1 MLCRRIMW
9 GRVYIYLLA
18 YICGAAA
25 ATALIGADLGLS
37 ARCARTLFA
46 LLAGCSFIATTHFY
60 LALKGLYDAPKRFYA
75 APKRLSAAPK
85 IFYAAPKIFYAA
97 SKRFYAASNWLQPP
111 LHAPGSYTRYG
122 RLFIASALI
131 SLSLLGALRSAE
143 SLAATTESFA
153 GSAESLAASAE
164 SLAAGRA
171 ESAGKAQ
178 SAANAKSTANAKGAG
193 RTHSGIT
200 PMQQRIAL
208 YLKSKMGDNSQSA
221 ILTAFVTGSK
231 ESIGKSTK
239 ETFRSSGAAHLLALS
254 GLHVGILFM
263 ILNRITALFSLTLA
277 ARRLRV
283 LVVVG
288 CTAAFLA
295 ITGFIPSL
303 ARAIIMAAI
312 CSIAK
317 VWGYR
322 IARAETLV
330 ITAFLLICYNPQV
343 VASIGFQLSFAAMA
357 GIMLIMPTLSESL
370 KRVMGRWR
378 GRGMASRTISWCA
391 ERIAAPLLLTISCQ
405 ITTLPLCLY
414 YFQSFSNYYLI
425 TNLIAIPVVAI
436 TLYMLTAALA
446 IDALALIIQSDLLTS
461 LSVFV
466 WESIRYILLLLESTL
481 KEFR

>member
-1 MLCRRIMW
+1 MW
-9 GRVYIYLLA
+9 ERVYIYLLA

-46 LLAGCSFIATTHFY
+46 LLAVCSFIATTLFY
-60 LALKGLYDAPKRFYA
+60 IALKGLYA
-75 APKRLSAAPK
+75 AP
-85 IFYAAPKIFYAA
+85 
-97 SKRFYAASNWLQPP
+97 KRFYAASNWLQPP
-111 LHAPGSYTRYG
+111 LHAPGSYTRYS

-153 GSAESLAASAE
+153 GSAESLAATTE

-178 SAANAKSTANAKGAG
+178 SAANAKSAG
-193 RTHSGIT
+193 QRHSRMT

-277 ARRLRV
+277 ARRMRV

-288 CTAAFLA
+288 CTAAFLT

-370 KRVMGRWR
+370 KRVMEMWR
-378 GRGMASRTISWCA
+378 RRGTSSRIICWCA

-446 IDALALIIQSDLLTS
+446 IDALALFIQSDLLTS

>member
-1 MLCRRIMW
+1 MW
-9 GRVYIYLLA
+9 ERVYIYLLA

-46 LLAGCSFIATTHFY
+46 LLAGCSFIATTLFY
-60 LALKGLYDAPKRFYA
+60 LALKGLYDAPKR
-75 APKRLSAAPK
+75 LSAAPK
-85 IFYAAPKIFYAA
+85 RFYLAP
-97 SKRFYAASNWLQPP
+97 KRFYAASNWLQPP
-111 LHAPGSYTRYG
+111 LRAPGSYARYS

-143 SLAATTESFA
+143 SLA
-153 GSAESLAASAE
+153 
-164 SLAAGRA
+164 GRA
-171 ESAGKAQ
+171 ESAEKAQ
-178 SAANAKSTANAKGAG
+178 STGQ
-193 RTHSGIT
+193 RHSEMT

-277 ARRLRV
+277 ARRMRV

-370 KRVMGRWR
+370 KRVMERWR
-378 GRGMASRTISWCA
+378 GRGMASRTICWCA

-446 IDALALIIQSDLLTS
+446 IDALALFIQSDLLTS

>member
-1 MLCRRIMW
+1 MW
-9 GRVYIYLLA
+9 ERVYIYLLA

-46 LLAGCSFIATTHFY
+46 SLAACSFIATTLFY
-60 LALKGLYDAPKRFYA
+60 LALKGLYDAPKR
-75 APKRLSAAPK
+75 
-85 IFYAAPKIFYAA
+85 
-97 SKRFYAASNWLQPP
+97 LQPP
-111 LHAPGSYTRYG
+111 LRAPGSYARYS

-143 SLAATTESFA
+143 SLAA
-153 GSAESLAASAE
+153 SAESLAGSAE

-178 SAANAKSTANAKGAG
+178 SAANAKGAG
-193 RTHSGIT
+193 RTHSGMT

-208 YLKSKMGDNSQSA
+208 YLKSKMGNNSQSA

-277 ARRLRV
+277 ARRMRV

-288 CTAAFLA
+288 CTAAFLT

-370 KRVMGRWR
+370 KRVMERWR
-378 GRGMASRTISWCA
+378 RRGTSSRIICWCA

>member
-1 MLCRRIMW
+1 MW
-9 GRVYIYLLA
+9 ERVYIYLLA

-60 LALKGLYDAPKRFYA
+60 LALKGLYA
-75 APKRLSAAPK
+75 AP
-85 IFYAAPKIFYAA
+85 
-97 SKRFYAASNWLQPP
+97 KRFYAASNWLQPP
-111 LHAPGSYTRYG
+111 LRAPGSYARYG

-143 SLAATTESFA
+143 NLAS
-153 GSAESLAASAE
+153 SAESLAATAE
-164 SLAAGRA
+164 NLAASA

-178 SAANAKSTANAKGAG
+178 SAANAKSAANAESAG
-193 RTHSGIT
+193 RTHSGMT

-239 ETFRSSGAAHLLALS
+239 ETFRASGAAHLLALS

-277 ARRLRV
+277 ARRMRV

>member
-1 MLCRRIMW
+1 MW
-9 GRVYIYLLA
+9 ERVYIYLLA

-46 LLAGCSFIATTHFY
+46 SLAVCSFIATTHFY

-75 APKRLSAAPK
+75 APKR
-85 IFYAAPKIFYAA
+85 
-97 SKRFYAASNWLQPP
+97 FYAASNWLQPP
-111 LHAPGSYTRYG
+111 LRAPGSYARYS

-143 SLAATTESFA
+143 SFAATAESFA
-153 GSAESLAASAE
+153 GSAESLAGSAE
-164 SLAAGRA
+164 GAR
-171 ESAGKAQ
+171 KAQ

-193 RTHSGIT
+193 QRHSGMT

-277 ARRLRV
+277 ARRMRV

-288 CTAAFLA
+288 CTAAFLT

-370 KRVMGRWR
+370 KRVMGRWC
-378 GRGMASRTISWCA
+378 GRGMASRTINWCA

-446 IDALALIIQSDLLTS
+446 IDALALFIQSDLLTS

>member
-1 MLCRRIMW
+1 MW
-9 GRVYIYLLA
+9 ERVYIYLLA

-46 LLAGCSFIATTHFY
+46 LLAGCSFIATTLFY
-60 LALKGLYDAPKRFYA
+60 IALKGLYDAPKRFH
-75 APKRLSAAPK
+75 AAPK
-85 IFYAAPKIFYAA
+85 IFSAAP
-97 SKRFYAASNWLQPP
+97 KRFYAASNWLQPP
-111 LHAPGSYTRYG
+111 LRAPGSYARYG

-143 SLAATTESFA
+143 SLAATAESFA
-153 GSAESLAASAE
+153 V
-164 SLAAGRA
+164 GRA

-178 SAANAKSTANAKGAG
+178 SAANAGSAG
-193 RTHSGIT
+193 QRHSGMT

-277 ARRLRV
+277 ARRMRV

-288 CTAAFLA
+288 CTAAFLT

-370 KRVMGRWR
+370 KRVMERWR
-378 GRGMASRTISWCA
+378 GRGMASRIISWCA
-391 ERIAAPLLLTISCQ
+391 ERIATPLLLTISCQ
-405 ITTLPLCLY
+405 ITTPPLCLY

>member
-1 MLCRRIMW
+1 MW

-37 ARCARTLFA
+37 AKCARTLFA
-46 LLAGCSFIATTHFY
+46 SLAVCSFIATTLFY
-60 LALKGLYDAPKRFYA
+60 IALKGLYDAPKRFYS
-75 APKRLSAAPK
+75 AP
-85 IFYAAPKIFYAA
+85 
-97 SKRFYAASNWLQPP
+97 KRFYAASNWLQPP
-111 LHAPGSYTRYG
+111 LRAPGSYARYG

-143 SLAATTESFA
+143 SLAS
-153 GSAESLAASAE
+153 SAESLAASAE

-178 SAANAKSTANAKGAG
+178 SAANAKSAANAESAG
-193 RTHSGIT
+193 QRHSGMT

-277 ARRLRV
+277 ARRMRV

-288 CTAAFLA
+288 CTAAFLT

-370 KRVMGRWR
+370 KRVMERWR
-378 GRGMASRTISWCA
+378 RRGTSSRIICWCA

>member
-1 MLCRRIMW
+1 MW
-9 GRVYIYLLA
+9 ERVYIYLLA

-46 LLAGCSFIATTHFY
+46 SLAVCSFIATTHFY

-75 APKRLSAAPK
+75 A
-85 IFYAAPKIFYAA
+85 
-97 SKRFYAASNWLQPP
+97 SNWLQPP
-111 LHAPGSYTRYG
+111 LRAPGSYARYS

-143 SLAATTESFA
+143 SLAS
-153 GSAESLAASAE
+153 SAESLDGSAE

-171 ESAGKAQ
+171 ESARKAQ
-178 SAANAKSTANAKGAG
+178 SAANAKSAG
-193 RTHSGIT
+193 QRHSGMT

-277 ARRLRV
+277 ARRMRV

-370 KRVMGRWR
+370 KRVMERWR
-378 GRGMASRTISWCA
+378 GRGMASRTICWCA

-414 YFQSFSNYYLI
+414 SFQSFSNYYLI

-446 IDALALIIQSDLLTS
+446 IDALALFIQSDLLTS

>member
-1 MLCRRIMW
+1 MW
-9 GRVYIYLLA
+9 ERVYIYLLA

-46 LLAGCSFIATTHFY
+46 LFAGCSFIATTLFY
-60 LALKGLYDAPKRFYA
+60 IALKGLYDAPKR
-75 APKRLSAAPK
+75 LSAAP
-85 IFYAAPKIFYAA
+85 
-97 SKRFYAASNWLQPP
+97 KRFYAASNWLQPP
-111 LHAPGSYTRYG
+111 LHAPGSYARYG

-143 SLAATTESFA
+143 SLAA
-153 GSAESLAASAE
+153 SAK

-171 ESAGKAQ
+171 ESAEKAQ
-178 SAANAKSTANAKGAG
+178 STANAKSAG
-193 RTHSGIT
+193 RTHSGMT

-277 ARRLRV
+277 ARRMRV

>member
-1 MLCRRIMW
+1 MW
-9 GRVYIYLLA
+9 ERVYIYLLA

-46 LLAGCSFIATTHFY
+46 LLAGCSFIATTLFY
-60 LALKGLYDAPKRFYA
+60 IALKGLYDAPKRFYA
-75 APKRLSAAPK
+75 A
-85 IFYAAPKIFYAA
+85 
-97 SKRFYAASNWLQPP
+97 SNWLQPP
-111 LHAPGSYTRYG
+111 LRAPGSYARYG

-143 SLAATTESFA
+143 SLAATTES
-153 GSAESLAASAE
+153 
-164 SLAAGRA
+164 LAAGRA

-178 SAANAKSTANAKGAG
+178 SAANAKSAANAESAG
-193 RTHSGIT
+193 RTHSGMT

-277 ARRLRV
+277 ARRMRV

-446 IDALALIIQSDLLTS
+446 IDALALFIQSDLLTS

>member
-1 MLCRRIMW
+1 MW
-9 GRVYIYLLA
+9 ERVYIYLLA

-46 LLAGCSFIATTHFY
+46 SLAVCSFIATTHFY
-60 LALKGLYDAPKRFYA
+60 LALKGLYDAPKR
-75 APKRLSAAPK
+75 LSAAPK
-85 IFYAAPKIFYAA
+85 IFYAAP
-97 SKRFYAASNWLQPP
+97 KRFYAASNWLQPP
-111 LHAPGSYTRYG
+111 LRAPGSYARYS

-143 SLAATTESFA
+143 SLAATTES
-153 GSAESLAASAE
+153 
-164 SLAAGRA
+164 LAAGRA

-178 SAANAKSTANAKGAG
+178 SAANAKSAG
-193 RTHSGIT
+193 QRHSGMT

-277 ARRLRV
+277 ARRMRV

-378 GRGMASRTISWCA
+378 VRGMASRTISWCA
-391 ERIAAPLLLTISCQ
+391 ERIVAPLLLTISCQ

>member
-1 MLCRRIMW
+1 MW
-9 GRVYIYLLA
+9 ERVYIYLLA

-25 ATALIGADLGLS
+25 ATALIGADMGLS

-46 LLAGCSFIATTHFY
+46 LLAVCSFIATTHFY

-85 IFYAAPKIFYAA
+85 IFYAAPK
-97 SKRFYAASNWLQPP
+97 RFYAATNWLQPP
-111 LHAPGSYTRYG
+111 LRAPRGYARYS

-143 SLAATTESFA
+143 SLAAT
-153 GSAESLAASAE
+153 
-164 SLAAGRA
+164 A
-171 ESAGKAQ
+171 ESARKAQ
-178 SAANAKSTANAKGAG
+178 SAANAKSAG
-193 RTHSGIT
+193 RTHSGMT

-277 ARRLRV
+277 ARRMRV

-370 KRVMGRWR
+370 KRVMERWR
-378 GRGMASRTISWCA
+378 RRGTSSRTISWCA

-446 IDALALIIQSDLLTS
+446 IDALALFIQSDLLTS

>member
-1 MLCRRIMW
+1 M
-9 GRVYIYLLA
+9 
-18 YICGAAA
+18 
-25 ATALIGADLGLS
+25 
-37 ARCARTLFA
+37 
-46 LLAGCSFIATTHFY
+46 
-60 LALKGLYDAPKRFYA
+60 
-75 APKRLSAAPK
+75 
-85 IFYAAPKIFYAA
+85 
-97 SKRFYAASNWLQPP
+97 
-111 LHAPGSYTRYG
+111 
-122 RLFIASALI
+122 
-131 SLSLLGALRSAE
+131 
-143 SLAATTESFA
+143 
-153 GSAESLAASAE
+153 
-164 SLAAGRA
+164 
-171 ESAGKAQ
+171 
-178 SAANAKSTANAKGAG
+178 
-193 RTHSGIT
+193 T

-277 ARRLRV
+277 ARRMRV

-370 KRVMGRWR
+370 KRVMERWR

-446 IDALALIIQSDLLTS
+446 IDALALFIQSDLLTS

>member
-1 MLCRRIMW
+1 MW
-9 GRVYIYLLA
+9 ERVYIYLLA

-46 LLAGCSFIATTHFY
+46 SLAVCSFIATTHFY
-60 LALKGLYDAPKRFYA
+60 LALKGLYDAPKR
-75 APKRLSAAPK
+75 LSAAP
-85 IFYAAPKIFYAA
+85 
-97 SKRFYAASNWLQPP
+97 KRFYAASNWLQPP
-111 LHAPGSYTRYG
+111 LHAPGSYARYS

-131 SLSLLGALRSAE
+131 TLSLLGALRSAE
-143 SLAATTESFA
+143 SLAAN
-153 GSAESLAASAE
+153 
-164 SLAAGRA
+164 A
-171 ESAGKAQ
+171 ESAGQ
-178 SAANAKSTANAKGAG
+178 
-193 RTHSGIT
+193 RHSGMT

-208 YLKSKMGDNSQSA
+208 YLKSKMGNNSQSA

-277 ARRLRV
+277 ARRMRV

-288 CTAAFLA
+288 CTAAFLT

>member
-1 MLCRRIMW
+1 MW
-9 GRVYIYLLA
+9 ERVYIYLLA

-25 ATALIGADLGLS
+25 ATALIGADIGLS
-37 ARCARTLFA
+37 AKCARTLFA
-46 LLAGCSFIATTHFY
+46 SLAVCSFIATTHFY
-60 LALKGLYDAPKRFYA
+60 LALKGLYDAPKRLSA

-85 IFYAAPKIFYAA
+85 IFYAAPKRFYAA
-97 SKRFYAASNWLQPP
+97 SKRFYAATNWLQPP
-111 LHAPGSYTRYG
+111 LRAPGSYARYG

-143 SLAATTESFA
+143 SLAS
-153 GSAESLAASAE
+153 SAEGA
-164 SLAAGRA
+164 R
-171 ESAGKAQ
+171 KTQ
-178 SAANAKSTANAKGAG
+178 SAANAKSAG
-193 RTHSGIT
+193 QRHSGMT
-200 PMQQRIAL
+200 PMQQRIAF

-277 ARRLRV
+277 ARRMRV

-288 CTAAFLA
+288 CTAAFLT

-370 KRVMGRWR
+370 KRVMERWR
-378 GRGMASRTISWCA
+378 GRGMASRTICWCA

-446 IDALALIIQSDLLTS
+446 IDALALFIQSDLLTS

-466 WESIRYILLLLESTL
+466 WESIRYILLLLESTI

>member
-1 MLCRRIMW
+1 MW
-9 GRVYIYLLA
+9 ERVYIYLLA

-25 ATALIGADLGLS
+25 ATALIGADIGLS
-37 ARCARTLFA
+37 AKCARTLFA
-46 LLAGCSFIATTHFY
+46 LLAVCSFIATTLFY
-60 LALKGLYDAPKRFYA
+60 IALKGLYD

-85 IFYAAPKIFYAA
+85 IFYAAPKRFYSAP
-97 SKRFYAASNWLQPP
+97 KRFYAASNWLQPP
-111 LHAPGSYTRYG
+111 LRTPGSYARYG

-143 SLAATTESFA
+143 SLASSAESFA
-153 GSAESLAASAE
+153 VSAESLAATTE
-164 SLAAGRA
+164 SLAAGSA

-178 SAANAKSTANAKGAG
+178 SAANAKSTANAKSAG
-193 RTHSGIT
+193 HTHSGMT

-277 ARRLRV
+277 ARRMRV

-370 KRVMGRWR
+370 KRVMERWR
-378 GRGMASRTISWCA
+378 GRGMASRTICWCA

-446 IDALALIIQSDLLTS
+446 IDALALFIQSDLLTS

>member
-1 MLCRRIMW
+1 MW
-9 GRVYIYLLA
+9 ERVYIYLLA

-46 LLAGCSFIATTHFY
+46 SLAVCSFIATTHFY

-75 APKRLSAAPK
+75 A
-85 IFYAAPKIFYAA
+85 
-97 SKRFYAASNWLQPP
+97 SNWLQPP
-111 LHAPGSYTRYG
+111 LHAPDSYARYG

-143 SLAATTESFA
+143 SLAATTESLAA
-153 GSAESLAASAE
+153 GSAEGA
-164 SLAAGRA
+164 R
-171 ESAGKAQ
+171 KAQ
-178 SAANAKSTANAKGAG
+178 SAANAKSAG
-193 RTHSGIT
+193 QRHSGMT

-277 ARRLRV
+277 ARRMRV

-378 GRGMASRTISWCA
+378 GRGMASRTICWCA

-446 IDALALIIQSDLLTS
+446 IDALALFIQSDLLTS

>member
-1 MLCRRIMW
+1 MW
-9 GRVYIYLLA
+9 ERVYIYLLA

-46 LLAGCSFIATTHFY
+46 SLAVCSFIATTHFY
-60 LALKGLYDAPKRFYA
+60 LALKGLYDAPKR
-75 APKRLSAAPK
+75 LSAAPK
-85 IFYAAPKIFYAA
+85 RFYSAP
-97 SKRFYAASNWLQPP
+97 KRFYAAPNWLQPP
-111 LHAPGSYTRYG
+111 LRAPGSYARYS

-143 SLAATTESFA
+143 SFA
-153 GSAESLAASAE
+153 VSAESLAGSAE
-164 SLAAGRA
+164 GAR
-171 ESAGKAQ
+171 KAQ
-178 SAANAKSTANAKGAG
+178 SAANAKSAG
-193 RTHSGIT
+193 QRHSGMT

-208 YLKSKMGDNSQSA
+208 YLKSKIGDNSQSA

-277 ARRLRV
+277 ARRMRV

-370 KRVMGRWR
+370 ESVMGRWR

-446 IDALALIIQSDLLTS
+446 IDALALFIQSDLLTS

>member
-25 ATALIGADLGLS
+25 ATALIGANLGLS

-46 LLAGCSFIATTHFY
+46 SLAVCSFIATTLFY

-75 APKRLSAAPK
+75 APKR
-85 IFYAAPKIFYAA
+85 
-97 SKRFYAASNWLQPP
+97 FYAASNWLQPP
-111 LHAPGSYTRYG
+111 LRAPGSYARYS

-143 SLAATTESFA
+143 SLAA
-153 GSAESLAASAE
+153 SAESLAATTE

-178 SAANAKSTANAKGAG
+178 SAANAKSAG
-193 RTHSGIT
+193 RTHSGMT

-277 ARRLRV
+277 ARRIRI

-330 ITAFLLICYNPQV
+330 ITAFLLILYNPQV

-370 KRVMGRWR
+370 KRVMERWR
-378 GRGMASRTISWCA
+378 GRGMASRTICWCA

-414 YFQSFSNYYLI
+414 SFQSFSNYYLI

-446 IDALALIIQSDLLTS
+446 IDALALFIQSDLLTS

>member
-1 MLCRRIMW
+1 MW
-9 GRVYIYLLA
+9 ERVYIYLLA

-46 LLAGCSFIATTHFY
+46 SLAVCSFIATTLFY
-60 LALKGLYDAPKRFYA
+60 LALKGLYDAPKRFH
-75 APKRLSAAPK
+75 AAPK
-85 IFYAAPKIFYAA
+85 IFSAAPKRFYSAP
-97 SKRFYAASNWLQPP
+97 KRFYAASNWLQPP
-111 LHAPGSYTRYG
+111 LRAPGSYARYS

-143 SLAATTESFA
+143 SLA
-153 GSAESLAASAE
+153 GNAESLAASAE

-171 ESAGKAQ
+171 ESAGKAK
-178 SAANAKSTANAKGAG
+178 SGANAKSAG
-193 RTHSGIT
+193 QRHSGMT

-277 ARRLRV
+277 ARRMRV

-446 IDALALIIQSDLLTS
+446 IDALALFIQSDLLTS

>member
-1 MLCRRIMW
+1 MW
-9 GRVYIYLLA
+9 ERVYIYLLA

-46 LLAGCSFIATTHFY
+46 SLAVCSFIATTHFY

-75 APKRLSAAPK
+75 A
-85 IFYAAPKIFYAA
+85 
-97 SKRFYAASNWLQPP
+97 SNWLQPP
-111 LHAPGSYTRYG
+111 LRAPGSYARYS

-143 SLAATTESFA
+143 SLAS
-153 GSAESLAASAE
+153 SAESLDGSAE

-171 ESAGKAQ
+171 ESARKAQ
-178 SAANAKSTANAKGAG
+178 SAANAKSAG
-193 RTHSGIT
+193 QRHSGMT

-277 ARRLRV
+277 ARRMRV

-370 KRVMGRWR
+370 KRVMERWR
-378 GRGMASRTISWCA
+378 GRGMASRTICWCA

-446 IDALALIIQSDLLTS
+446 IDALALFIQSDLLTS

>member
-1 MLCRRIMW
+1 MW
-9 GRVYIYLLA
+9 ERVYIYLLA

-46 LLAGCSFIATTHFY
+46 LLAVCSFIATTLFY
-60 LALKGLYDAPKRFYA
+60 IALKGLYA
-75 APKRLSAAPK
+75 AP
-85 IFYAAPKIFYAA
+85 
-97 SKRFYAASNWLQPP
+97 KRFYAASNWLQPP
-111 LHAPGSYTRYG
+111 LHAPGSYTRYS

-153 GSAESLAASAE
+153 GSAESLAATTE

-178 SAANAKSTANAKGAG
+178 SAANAESAG
-193 RTHSGIT
+193 QRHSGMT

-277 ARRLRV
+277 ARRMRV

-288 CTAAFLA
+288 CTAAFLT

>member
-1 MLCRRIMW
+1 MW
-9 GRVYIYLLA
+9 ERVYIYLLA

-46 LLAGCSFIATTHFY
+46 LLAVCSFIATTLFY
-60 LALKGLYDAPKRFYA
+60 IALKGLYAAPTRFFAASKRFYS

-85 IFYAAPKIFYAA
+85 IFYAA
-97 SKRFYAASNWLQPP
+97 SNWLQPP
-111 LHAPGSYTRYG
+111 LRAPGSYARYS

-164 SLAAGRA
+164 SLASGRA
-171 ESAGKAQ
+171 ESAEKAQ
-178 SAANAKSTANAKGAG
+178 STANAKSAG
-193 RTHSGIT
+193 RTHSGMT

-263 ILNRITALFSLTLA
+263 ILNRITALFSITLA
-277 ARRLRV
+277 ARRMRV

-322 IARAETLV
+322 VARAETLV

-370 KRVMGRWR
+370 ERVMERWR
-378 GRGMASRTISWCA
+378 GRGMASRTICWCA

-436 TLYMLTAALA
+436 ALYMLTAALA
-446 IDALALIIQSDLLTS
+446 IDALALFIQSNLLTS

>member
-1 MLCRRIMW
+1 MW

-46 LLAGCSFIATTHFY
+46 LLAVCSFIATTHFY

-75 APKRLSAAPK
+75 APKR
-85 IFYAAPKIFYAA
+85 
-97 SKRFYAASNWLQPP
+97 FYAASNWLQPP
-111 LHAPGSYTRYG
+111 LHAPGSYARYS

-143 SLAATTESFA
+143 SLAATAESLA
-153 GSAESLAASAE
+153 GSAEGA
-164 SLAAGRA
+164 R
-171 ESAGKAQ
+171 KAQ
-178 SAANAKSTANAKGAG
+178 SAANAKSAG
-193 RTHSGIT
+193 QRHSGMT

-208 YLKSKMGDNSQSA
+208 YLKSKIGDNSQSA

-277 ARRLRV
+277 ARRMRV

-370 KRVMGRWR
+370 KRVMEMWR
-378 GRGMASRTISWCA
+378 RRGTSSRIICWCA

-446 IDALALIIQSDLLTS
+446 IDAFALFFQSDLLTS

>member
-1 MLCRRIMW
+1 MW
-9 GRVYIYLLA
+9 ERVYIYLLA

-46 LLAGCSFIATTHFY
+46 LLAGCSFIATTLFY
-60 LALKGLYDAPKRFYA
+60 IALKGLYDAPKR
-75 APKRLSAAPK
+75 LSAAPK
-85 IFYAAPKIFYAA
+85 RFYLAP
-97 SKRFYAASNWLQPP
+97 KRFYAASNWLQPP
-111 LHAPGSYTRYG
+111 LRAPGSYTRYG

-143 SLAATTESFA
+143 SLAATAESFA
-153 GSAESLAASAE
+153 GSAESLAATTE

-178 SAANAKSTANAKGAG
+178 SAANAKSAG
-193 RTHSGIT
+193 QRHSGMT

-370 KRVMGRWR
+370 KRVMERWR

>member
-1 MLCRRIMW
+1 MW
-9 GRVYIYLLA
+9 ERVYIYLLA

-25 ATALIGADLGLS
+25 ATALIGADMGLS

-46 LLAGCSFIATTHFY
+46 LLAVCSFIATTLFY
-60 LALKGLYDAPKRFYA
+60 IALKGLYDAPKR
-75 APKRLSAAPK
+75 LSAAPK
-85 IFYAAPKIFYAA
+85 RFYSAPKRFHAAPKRFFAA
-97 SKRFYAASNWLQPP
+97 PKRFYAASNWLQPP
-111 LHAPGSYTRYG
+111 LRAPGSYARYG

-143 SLAATTESFA
+143 SFAATAESFA
-153 GSAESLAASAE
+153 GSAESLAGSAE
-164 SLAAGRA
+164 G
-171 ESAGKAQ
+171 AGKAQ
-178 SAANAKSTANAKGAG
+178 SAANAESAANAKSAG
-193 RTHSGIT
+193 RTHSGMT

-277 ARRLRV
+277 ARRMRV

-370 KRVMGRWR
+370 KRVMERWR
-378 GRGMASRTISWCA
+378 GRGMASRTICWCA

-446 IDALALIIQSDLLTS
+446 IDALALFIQSDLLTS

>member
-1 MLCRRIMW
+1 MW
-9 GRVYIYLLA
+9 ERVYIYLLA

-46 LLAGCSFIATTHFY
+46 SLAVCSFIATTHFY
-60 LALKGLYDAPKRFYA
+60 LALKGLYDAPKR
-75 APKRLSAAPK
+75 LSAAPK
-85 IFYAAPKIFYAA
+85 
-97 SKRFYAASNWLQPP
+97 RFYSAPNWLQPP
-111 LHAPGSYTRYG
+111 LRVPGSYARYG

-143 SLAATTESFA
+143 SFA
-153 GSAESLAASAE
+153 GSAESLASTTE

-178 SAANAKSTANAKGAG
+178 SAANAKSAG
-193 RTHSGIT
+193 RTHSGMT

-277 ARRLRV
+277 ARRMRV

-370 KRVMGRWR
+370 KRVMERWR
-378 GRGMASRTISWCA
+378 GRGMASRTICWCA
-391 ERIAAPLLLTISCQ
+391 ERITAPLLLTISCQ

>member
-1 MLCRRIMW
+1 MW
-9 GRVYIYLLA
+9 ERVYIYLLA

-46 LLAGCSFIATTHFY
+46 SLAVCSFIATTLFY
-60 LALKGLYDAPKRFYA
+60 IALKGLYDAPKRFYA
-75 APKRLSAAPK
+75 APKRFYLAP
-85 IFYAAPKIFYAA
+85 
-97 SKRFYAASNWLQPP
+97 KRFYAASNWLQPP
-111 LHAPGSYTRYG
+111 LHAPGSYARYG

-143 SLAATTESFA
+143 SFA
-153 GSAESLAASAE
+153 GSAESLASTTE

-178 SAANAKSTANAKGAG
+178 SAANAKSAG
-193 RTHSGIT
+193 RRHSGMT

-277 ARRLRV
+277 ARRMRV

-370 KRVMGRWR
+370 KRVMERWR
-378 GRGMASRTISWCA
+378 GRGMASRTICWCA
-391 ERIAAPLLLTISCQ
+391 ERITAPLLLTISCQ

-446 IDALALIIQSDLLTS
+446 IDALALFIQSDLLTS

>member
-1 MLCRRIMW
+1 MW

-46 LLAGCSFIATTHFY
+46 SLAVCSFIATTLFY
-60 LALKGLYDAPKRFYA
+60 IALKGLYDAPKRFH
-75 APKRLSAAPK
+75 AAPK
-85 IFYAAPKIFYAA
+85 IFSAAP
-97 SKRFYAASNWLQPP
+97 KRFYAASNWLQPP
-111 LHAPGSYTRYG
+111 LRAPGSYARYG

-143 SLAATTESFA
+143 SFA
-153 GSAESLAASAE
+153 VSAESL
-164 SLAAGRA
+164 AGRA

-178 SAANAKSTANAKGAG
+178 SAANAGSAG
-193 RTHSGIT
+193 QRHSGMT

-277 ARRLRV
+277 ARRMRV

-370 KRVMGRWR
+370 KRVMERWR
-378 GRGMASRTISWCA
+378 GRGMASRTICWCA
-391 ERIAAPLLLTISCQ
+391 ERITAPLLLTISCQ

>member
-9 GRVYIYLLA
+9 ERVYIYLLA

-25 ATALIGADLGLS
+25 ATALIGADMGLS

-46 LLAGCSFIATTHFY
+46 LLAGCSFIATTLFY
-60 LALKGLYDAPKRFYA
+60 IALKGLYDAPKR
-75 APKRLSAAPK
+75 LSAAP
-85 IFYAAPKIFYAA
+85 
-97 SKRFYAASNWLQPP
+97 KRFYAASNWLQPP
-111 LHAPGSYTRYG
+111 LHAPGSYARYS

-131 SLSLLGALRSAE
+131 TLSLLGALRSAE
-143 SLAATTESFA
+143 SLAAN
-153 GSAESLAASAE
+153 
-164 SLAAGRA
+164 A
-171 ESAGKAQ
+171 ESAGQ
-178 SAANAKSTANAKGAG
+178 
-193 RTHSGIT
+193 RHSGMT

-208 YLKSKMGDNSQSA
+208 YLKSKMGNNSQSA

-277 ARRLRV
+277 ARRMRV

-322 IARAETLV
+322 VARAETLV

-370 KRVMGRWR
+370 ERVMGRWR

-446 IDALALIIQSDLLTS
+446 IDALALFIQSDLLTS

>member
-1 MLCRRIMW
+1 MW
-9 GRVYIYLLA
+9 ERVYIYLLA

-46 LLAGCSFIATTHFY
+46 LLAGCSFIATTLFY
-60 LALKGLYDAPKRFYA
+60 IALKGLYDAPKR
-75 APKRLSAAPK
+75 LSAAPK
-85 IFYAAPKIFYAA
+85 RFYAAP
-97 SKRFYAASNWLQPP
+97 NWLQPP
-111 LHAPGSYTRYG
+111 LHAPGSYARYG
-122 RLFIASALI
+122 RLFIASALV

-143 SLAATTESFA
+143 SLAAN
-153 GSAESLAASAE
+153 
-164 SLAAGRA
+164 A
-171 ESAGKAQ
+171 ESAGQ
-178 SAANAKSTANAKGAG
+178 
-193 RTHSGIT
+193 RHSGMT

-277 ARRLRV
+277 ARRMRV

-288 CTAAFLA
+288 CTAAFLT

-370 KRVMGRWR
+370 KRVMERWR
-378 GRGMASRTISWCA
+378 GRGMASRIISWCA

>member
-1 MLCRRIMW
+1 MW
-9 GRVYIYLLA
+9 ERVYIYLLA

-143 SLAATTESFA
+143 SLASST
-153 GSAESLAASAE
+153 
-164 SLAAGRA
+164 

-178 SAANAKSTANAKGAG
+178 SAANAKSAG
-193 RTHSGIT
+193 QRHSRMT

-277 ARRLRV
+277 ARRMRV

>member
-1 MLCRRIMW
+1 MW
-9 GRVYIYLLA
+9 ERVYIYLLA

-46 LLAGCSFIATTHFY
+46 SLAVCSFIATTLFY
-60 LALKGLYDAPKRFYA
+60 IALKGLYDAPKR
-75 APKRLSAAPK
+75 LSAAP
-85 IFYAAPKIFYAA
+85 
-97 SKRFYAASNWLQPP
+97 KRFYAASNWLQPP
-111 LHAPGSYTRYG
+111 LRAPGSYARYS

-143 SLAATTESFA
+143 SLAS
-153 GSAESLAASAE
+153 SAESLDGSAE

-171 ESAGKAQ
+171 ESARKAQ
-178 SAANAKSTANAKGAG
+178 SAANAKGAG
-193 RTHSGIT
+193 HTHSGMT

-239 ETFRSSGAAHLLALS
+239 ETFRCSGAAHLLALS

-277 ARRLRV
+277 ARRMRV

-288 CTAAFLA
+288 CTAAFLT

-370 KRVMGRWR
+370 KRVMERWR
-378 GRGMASRTISWCA
+378 GRGMTSRTICWCA

-446 IDALALIIQSDLLTS
+446 IDALALFIQSDLLTS

>member
-1 MLCRRIMW
+1 MW
-9 GRVYIYLLA
+9 ERVYIYLLA

-25 ATALIGADLGLS
+25 ATALIGADMGLS

-46 LLAGCSFIATTHFY
+46 SLAVCSFIATTHFY

-85 IFYAAPKIFYAA
+85 IFYAAPK
-97 SKRFYAASNWLQPP
+97 RFYAASNWLQPP
-111 LHAPGSYTRYG
+111 LHAPGSYARYG

-143 SLAATTESFA
+143 SLAATAESLA
-153 GSAESLAASAE
+153 GSAESLAATAE
-164 SLAAGRA
+164 SLTAGRA

-178 SAANAKSTANAKGAG
+178 SAANTKSAG
-193 RTHSGIT
+193 RTHSGMT

-277 ARRLRV
+277 ARRMRV

-370 KRVMGRWR
+370 KRVMERWR
-378 GRGMASRTISWCA
+378 GRGMASRTICWCA

-446 IDALALIIQSDLLTS
+446 IDALALFIQSDLLTS

>member
-1 MLCRRIMW
+1 MW
-9 GRVYIYLLA
+9 ERVYIYLLA

-25 ATALIGADLGLS
+25 ATALIGANLGLS

-46 LLAGCSFIATTHFY
+46 SLAVCSFIATTHFY

-85 IFYAAPKIFYAA
+85 RFFAAP
-97 SKRFYAASNWLQPP
+97 KRFYAASNWLQPP
-111 LHAPGSYTRYG
+111 LHAPDSYARYG

-143 SLAATTESFA
+143 SLAS
-153 GSAESLAASAE
+153 SAEGA
-164 SLAAGRA
+164 R
-171 ESAGKAQ
+171 KAQ
-178 SAANAKSTANAKGAG
+178 SAANAKSAG
-193 RTHSGIT
+193 QRHSGMT

-277 ARRLRV
+277 ARRMRV

-370 KRVMGRWR
+370 KRVMERWR
-378 GRGMASRTISWCA
+378 RRGTSSRIICWCA

>member
-1 MLCRRIMW
+1 MW
-9 GRVYIYLLA
+9 ERVYIYLLA

-46 LLAGCSFIATTHFY
+46 SLAVCSFIATTLFY
-60 LALKGLYDAPKRFYA
+60 IALKGLYDAPKR
-75 APKRLSAAPK
+75 LSAAP
-85 IFYAAPKIFYAA
+85 
-97 SKRFYAASNWLQPP
+97 KRFYAASNWLQPP
-111 LHAPGSYTRYG
+111 LRAPGSYARYS

-153 GSAESLAASAE
+153 GSAESLAGSAE
-164 SLAAGRA
+164 G
-171 ESAGKAQ
+171 AGKAQ
-178 SAANAKSTANAKGAG
+178 SAANAKSAG
-193 RTHSGIT
+193 QRHSGMT

-277 ARRLRV
+277 ARRMRV

-322 IARAETLV
+322 VARAETLV

-370 KRVMGRWR
+370 ERVMGRWR
-378 GRGMASRTISWCA
+378 GRGMASRTICWCA
-391 ERIAAPLLLTISCQ
+391 ERIAVPLLLTISCQ

-446 IDALALIIQSDLLTS
+446 IDALALFIQSDLLTS

>member
-46 LLAGCSFIATTHFY
+46 SLAACSFIATTHFY
-60 LALKGLYDAPKRFYA
+60 LALKGLYDAPKR
-75 APKRLSAAPK
+75 LSAAPK
-85 IFYAAPKIFYAA
+85 IFYAAPK
-97 SKRFYAASNWLQPP
+97 RFYAGSNWLQPP
-111 LHAPGSYTRYG
+111 LRAPGSYIRYG

-143 SLAATTESFA
+143 SLAATAESFA
-153 GSAESLAASAE
+153 GSAESLAATTE
-164 SLAAGRA
+164 SLAAGSA
-171 ESAGKAQ
+171 EGARKAQ
-178 SAANAKSTANAKGAG
+178 SAANAKSAG
-193 RTHSGIT
+193 RTHSGMT

-277 ARRLRV
+277 ARRMRV

-288 CTAAFLA
+288 CTAAFLT

-322 IARAETLV
+322 IARAEILV

-370 KRVMGRWR
+370 KRVMERWR
-378 GRGMASRTISWCA
+378 GRGMASRTICWCA

-446 IDALALIIQSDLLTS
+446 IDALALFIQSDLLTS

>member
-1 MLCRRIMW
+1 MW
-9 GRVYIYLLA
+9 ERVYIYLLA

-46 LLAGCSFIATTHFY
+46 LLAVCSFIATTHFY

-75 APKRLSAAPK
+75 A
-85 IFYAAPKIFYAA
+85 
-97 SKRFYAASNWLQPP
+97 SNWLQPP
-111 LHAPGSYTRYG
+111 LRAPCSYTRYG

-143 SLAATTESFA
+143 SLAATAESFA
-153 GSAESLAASAE
+153 GSTESLAATTE

-178 SAANAKSTANAKGAG
+178 SAGQ
-193 RTHSGIT
+193 RHSRMT

-277 ARRLRV
+277 ARRMRV

-322 IARAETLV
+322 VARAETLV

-370 KRVMGRWR
+370 KRVMERWR

-446 IDALALIIQSDLLTS
+446 IDALALFIQSDLLTS